1 MSTTCS
7 CAPKFSLPLPLLTPF
22 NATLASLWA
31 RNYATILQVLILKFA
46 FGPGKFPGLLKKRP
60 LISYMG
66 HLILRIKLTFEV
78 FCAGAWNFAP
88 FPKNLILLF
97 ISGVFLRKFLHWQR
111 SFHHYSI
118 ITAIKVNF
126 GSMHTVSRVRFQI
139 WGLCL
144 CVLIGAG
151 GLI

>member
-1 MSTTCS
+1 MSTTWRS
-7 CAPKFSLPLPLLTPF
+7 RAPKFSLPLPLLTPF

-46 FGPGKFPGLLKKRP
+46 FGPGKFPELLKNRP

-66 HLILRIKLTFEV
+66 HLILRIKSTFEV
-78 FCAGAWNFAP
+78 FCAWAWNFAP

-97 ISGVFLRKFLHWQR
+97 IVLYLGCFCMNFITDKDHF
-111 SFHHYSI
+111 I
-118 ITAIKVNF
+118 ITSIKVNF
-126 GSMHTVSRVRFQI
+126 GSMHTVSHVRFQI
-139 WGLCL
+139 RGLCQ